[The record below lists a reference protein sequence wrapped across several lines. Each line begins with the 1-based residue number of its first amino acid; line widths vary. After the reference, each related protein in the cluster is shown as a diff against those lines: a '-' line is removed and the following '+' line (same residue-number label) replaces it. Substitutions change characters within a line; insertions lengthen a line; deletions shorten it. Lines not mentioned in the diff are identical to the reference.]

1 MADLQLES
9 STVVSECVFSLVCFV
24 AVEAASARG
33 AALSQREMENEGPD
47 VVNNLREDDE
57 SSSDEVRTSVP

>member
-1 MADLQLES
+1 MR
-9 STVVSECVFSLVCFV
+9 VFSRVFRSSRPV
-24 AVEAASARG
+24 AAP

-57 SSSDEVRTSVP
+57 SSSDEVRSSVP